1 MTNKRSLTRNT
12 ILEKSFRLEKIENVS
27 YKFNLFDCFFF
38 LFILFFYFSFNF
50 FFLWGGEYHNY
61 SFSLAT
67 KKKNSRNIFYYCAT
81 VLLFLKACK
90 MT

>member
-38 LFILFFYFSFNF
+38 LFILFFYFSFNYFF
-50 FFLWGGEYHNY
+50 FFLGGGSTITIH
-61 SFSLAT
+61 FLWQL
-67 KKKNSRNIFYYCAT
+67 KKKTLETFSTI
-81 VLLFLKACK
+81 VLQFSYF
-90 MT
+90 